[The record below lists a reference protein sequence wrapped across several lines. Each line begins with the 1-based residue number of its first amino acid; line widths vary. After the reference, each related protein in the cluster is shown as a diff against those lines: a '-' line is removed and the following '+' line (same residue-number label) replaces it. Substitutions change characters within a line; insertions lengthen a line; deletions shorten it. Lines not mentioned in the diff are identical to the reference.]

1 LTQGSSFANHIE
13 PIRYRLLGKTKI
25 VLFLPCKGCM
35 MKLLFVDDEQTFL
48 KYLAKRL
55 VLDGFTVKTTF
66 SGEEGV
72 EAAANQD
79 FDVAVVDL
87 QMPGIDGIEVQ
98 KRLKDLQPN
107 LPCIVLTGHGS
118 VENAL
123 ESGKYNAFK
132 FLSKPVD
139 MDTLIETINA
149 AYDYRVQQDKT
160 GDFDGSQAGT
170 KKEGAIKKLYGKFR
184 KLYGVEK

>member
-1 LTQGSSFANHIE
+1 
-13 PIRYRLLGKTKI
+13 
-25 VLFLPCKGCM
+25 
-35 MKLLFVDDEQTFL
+35 MKLLFIDDEQTFL

-72 EAAANQD
+72 EAASKEN

-98 KRLKDLQPN
+98 KRLKNLQPN

-123 ESGKYNAFK
+123 ESGKYNAYK

-139 MDTLIETINA
+139 MDTLIETING
-149 AYDYRVQQDKT
+149 AYGARVEQEKQSSEAGSSQSTEKR
-160 GDFDGSQAGT
+160 DGPLS
-170 KKEGAIKKLYGKFR
+170 KLYGKFR

>member
-1 LTQGSSFANHIE
+1 
-13 PIRYRLLGKTKI
+13 
-25 VLFLPCKGCM
+25 
-35 MKLLFVDDEQTFL
+35 MKLLFIDDEQTFL

-55 VLDGFTVKTTF
+55 VLDGFDVKTTF

-72 EAAANQD
+72 EAAAKEN

-98 KRLKDLQPN
+98 KRLKDLQPF

-139 MDTLIETINA
+139 MDTLIETIHA
-149 AYDYRVQQDKT
+149 AYAHRLQREGKPADQQDTEEPHDKK
-160 GDFDGSQAGT
+160 QGT
-170 KKEGAIKKLYGKFR
+170 ISKLYNKFR
-184 KLYGVEK
+184 GIYGVEK

>member
-1 LTQGSSFANHIE
+1 
-13 PIRYRLLGKTKI
+13 
-25 VLFLPCKGCM
+25 
-35 MKLLFVDDEQTFL
+35 MKLLFIDDEQTFL
-48 KYLAKRL
+48 KYMAKRL
-55 VLDGFTVKTTF
+55 VLEGFTAKTTF

-72 EAAANQD
+72 EAAAKEE

-98 KRLKDLQPN
+98 KRLKELQPF

-139 MDTLIETINA
+139 MDTLIETIKA
-149 AYDYRVQQDKT
+149 AYDHRLKQEGPNG
-160 GDFDGSQAGT
+160 GDEPAGKSSKKKGSLS
-170 KKEGAIKKLYGKFR
+170 KLYDKFR
-184 KLYGVEK
+184 GIYGVEK

>member
-1 LTQGSSFANHIE
+1 
-13 PIRYRLLGKTKI
+13 
-25 VLFLPCKGCM
+25 
-35 MKLLFVDDEQTFL
+35 MKLLFIDDEQTFL

-72 EAAANQD
+72 EAAAKEN

-98 KRLKDLQPN
+98 KRLKDLQPL

-149 AYDYRVQQDKT
+149 AYDFRLQQEQLSS
-160 GDFDGSQAGT
+160 GLGGSQAGA
-170 KKEGAIKKLYGKFR
+170 KKQSALARLYGKFR

>member
-1 LTQGSSFANHIE
+1 
-13 PIRYRLLGKTKI
+13 
-25 VLFLPCKGCM
+25 
-35 MKLLFVDDEQTFL
+35 MKLLFIDDEQTFL
-48 KYLAKRL
+48 KYLAKRMML
-55 VLDGFTVKTTF
+55 EGFEVKTTF

-72 EAAANQD
+72 AAATRD
-79 FDVAVVDL
+79 LFDVAVVDL

-98 KRLKDLQPN
+98 KQLKDLQPD

-139 MDTLIETINA
+139 MDTLIATIQA
-149 AYDYRVQQDKT
+149 AYDHRMEQQSK
-160 GDFDGSQAGT
+160 GDLPGT
-170 KKEGAIKKLYGKFR
+170 SHEPKGPVSKLFQKFR
-184 KLYGVEK
+184 HLYGVEK

>member
-1 LTQGSSFANHIE
+1 
-13 PIRYRLLGKTKI
+13 
-25 VLFLPCKGCM
+25 
-35 MKLLFVDDEQTFL
+35 MKLLFIDDEQTFL

-55 VLDGFTVKTTF
+55 VLDGFSVKTTF

-72 EAAANQD
+72 EAAAKEA
-79 FDVAVVDL
+79 FDVAMVDL

-98 KRLKDLQPN
+98 KRLKDLQPD

-118 VENAL
+118 VETAL

-149 AYDYRVQQDKT
+149 AHDYRCQQEQSSS
-160 GDFDGSQAGT
+160 GSGSAGTGT
-170 KKEGAIKKLYGKFR
+170 KKEGAISKLYGKFR
-184 KLYGVEK
+184 KLYSVSK

>member
-1 LTQGSSFANHIE
+1 
-13 PIRYRLLGKTKI
+13 
-25 VLFLPCKGCM
+25 
-35 MKLLFVDDEQTFL
+35 MKLLFIDDEKTFL
-48 KYLAKRL
+48 KYIAKRL
-55 VLDGFTVKTTF
+55 SLDGFLVTTTF

-72 EAAANQD
+72 EAASKEE

-107 LPCIVLTGHGS
+107 LPCIILTGHGS
-118 VENAL
+118 LEKAI

-139 MDTLIETINA
+139 MDTLIETIKA
-149 AYDYRVQQDKT
+149 AHDFRIRQQKLSPEQNNPEK
-160 GDFDGSQAGT
+160 GS
-170 KKEGAIKKLYGKFR
+170 KKKGPITWAYEKMR
-184 KLYGVEK
+184 KVLGLEKS

>member
-1 LTQGSSFANHIE
+1 
-13 PIRYRLLGKTKI
+13 
-25 VLFLPCKGCM
+25 
-35 MKLLFVDDEQTFL
+35 MKLLFIDDEQTFL

-72 EAAANQD
+72 DAAAKED

-98 KRLKDLQPN
+98 KRLKDLQPF

-139 MDTLIETINA
+139 MDTLIDTINA
-149 AYDYRVQQDKT
+149 AHAHRLTQEGKTRGQQNGASDTTDK
-160 GDFDGSQAGT
+160 
-170 KKEGAIKKLYGKFR
+170 GAMSKLYDKFR
-184 KLYGVEK
+184 KIYGVKK

>member
-1 LTQGSSFANHIE
+1 
-13 PIRYRLLGKTKI
+13 
-25 VLFLPCKGCM
+25 
-35 MKLLFVDDEQTFL
+35 MKLLFIDDEQTFL

-72 EAAANQD
+72 EAAANEE

-98 KRLKDLQPN
+98 KRLKGLQPQ

-139 MDTLIETINA
+139 METLIETINA
-149 AYDYRVQQDKT
+149 AYAHRKDLEKLSSGSDSAQSEAKQQ
-160 GDFDGSQAGT
+160 
-170 KKEGAIKKLYGKFR
+170 GAISKLYNKFR
-184 KLYGVEK
+184 KLYGVDK

>member
-1 LTQGSSFANHIE
+1 
-13 PIRYRLLGKTKI
+13 
-25 VLFLPCKGCM
+25 
-35 MKLLFVDDEQTFL
+35 MKLLFIDDEQTFL

-72 EAAANQD
+72 EAASKED

-118 VENAL
+118 VESAL

-149 AYDYRVQQDKT
+149 AYAHRLEREGRTDVTDRPELESKEK
-160 GDFDGSQAGT
+160 GT
-170 KKEGAIKKLYGKFR
+170 ISKLYDKFR
-184 KLYGVEK
+184 GIYGVEK

>member
-1 LTQGSSFANHIE
+1 
-13 PIRYRLLGKTKI
+13 
-25 VLFLPCKGCM
+25 
-35 MKLLFVDDEQTFL
+35 MKLLFIDDEQTFL

-55 VLDGFTVKTTF
+55 VLDGFTVTTTF

-72 EAAANQD
+72 EAASKED

-98 KRLKDLQPN
+98 KRLKDLQPA

-149 AYDYRVQQDKT
+149 AYDHRVQQEQSSSGPDKSQTT
-160 GDFDGSQAGT
+160 GKNEGT
-170 KKEGAIKKLYGKFR
+170 VAKLYGKFR

>member
-1 LTQGSSFANHIE
+1 
-13 PIRYRLLGKTKI
+13 
-25 VLFLPCKGCM
+25 
-35 MKLLFVDDEQTFL
+35 MKLLFIDDEQTFL

-55 VLDGFTVKTTF
+55 VLDGFLVRTTF

-72 EAAANQD
+72 QAAASED

-98 KRLKDLQPN
+98 KRLKELQPT

-139 MDTLIETINA
+139 MDTLIETIQS
-149 AYDYRVQQDKT
+149 AYAHRQEIEKQAT
-160 GDFDGSQAGT
+160 GAGNESGSHAKSGKIGKFYQ
-170 KKEGAIKKLYGKFR
+170 KFR

>member
-1 LTQGSSFANHIE
+1 
-13 PIRYRLLGKTKI
+13 
-25 VLFLPCKGCM
+25 
-35 MKLLFVDDEQTFL
+35 MKLLFIDDEQTFL

-72 EAAANQD
+72 EAAAKEN

-87 QMPGIDGIEVQ
+87 QMPGIDGIEAQ
-98 KRLKDLQPN
+98 KQLKDLQPF

-123 ESGKYNAFK
+123 ESGKYNAYK

-149 AYDYRVQQDKT
+149 AYAHRMQQEGKDADQGNGAA
-160 GDFDGSQAGT
+160 GDEKQGT
-170 KKEGAIKKLYGKFR
+170 ISKLYNKFR
-184 KLYGVEK
+184 GIYGVDK

>member
-1 LTQGSSFANHIE
+1 
-13 PIRYRLLGKTKI
+13 
-25 VLFLPCKGCM
+25 

-48 KYLAKRL
+48 KYLSKRL
-55 VLDGFTVKTTF
+55 VLDGYQVKTTF

-72 EAAANQD
+72 EAAAAED

-87 QMPGIDGIEVQ
+87 KMPGIDGIEVQ
-98 KRLKDLQPN
+98 KRFKQLQPF
-107 LPCIVLTGHGS
+107 LPCIVLTGYGS

-139 MDTLIETINA
+139 YDTLVQTIKA
-149 AYDYRVQQDKT
+149 AYEQRQQLEQPVTEKDQGQSGSKSE
-160 GDFDGSQAGT
+160 GKVKKAFD
-170 KKEGAIKKLYGKFR
+170 KFR
-184 KLYGVEK
+184 KLYGVNE

>member
-1 LTQGSSFANHIE
+1 
-13 PIRYRLLGKTKI
+13 
-25 VLFLPCKGCM
+25 
-35 MKLLFVDDEQTFL
+35 MKLLFIDDEQTFL

-72 EAAANQD
+72 EAASKED

-98 KRLKDLQPN
+98 KRLKDLQPM

-149 AYDYRVQQDKT
+149 AYNHRIQQEQSSSGSDR
-160 GDFDGSQAGT
+160 SQAGA
-170 KKEGAIKKLYGKFR
+170 KKEGAMAKLYGKFR

>member
-1 LTQGSSFANHIE
+1 
-13 PIRYRLLGKTKI
+13 
-25 VLFLPCKGCM
+25 
-35 MKLLFVDDEQTFL
+35 MKLLFIDDEQTFL
-48 KYLAKRL
+48 KYLAKRMSL
-55 VLDGFTVKTTF
+55 EGFEVKTTF

-72 EAAANQD
+72 AAAAGEL

-98 KRLKDLQPN
+98 KLLKDLQPD

-139 MDTLIETINA
+139 MDTLIQTIQA
-149 AYDYRVQQDKT
+149 AYDHRVANQSKQDPPDTSPAAK
-160 GDFDGSQAGT
+160 GPVS
-170 KKEGAIKKLYGKFR
+170 KLFQKFR
-184 KLYGVEK
+184 HLYGVEK

>member
-1 LTQGSSFANHIE
+1 
-13 PIRYRLLGKTKI
+13 
-25 VLFLPCKGCM
+25 
-35 MKLLFVDDEQTFL
+35 MKLLFIDDEQTFL

-55 VLDGFTVKTTF
+55 VLDGFSVKTTF

-72 EAAANQD
+72 EAAAKED

-98 KRLKDLQPN
+98 KRLKDLQPS

-139 MDTLIETINA
+139 METLIETINA
-149 AYDYRVQQDKT
+149 AYDHRLKQEGRTQAPADAS
-160 GDFDGSQAGT
+160 SQT
-170 KKEGAIKKLYGKFR
+170 KKKGTLAKLYD
-184 KLYGVEK
+184 KLRGIYGVEQ

>member
-1 LTQGSSFANHIE
+1 
-13 PIRYRLLGKTKI
+13 
-25 VLFLPCKGCM
+25 
-35 MKLLFVDDEQTFL
+35 MKLLFIDDEQTFL
-48 KYLAKRL
+48 KYIAKRL
-55 VLDGFTVKTTF
+55 VLEGFAVKTTF

-72 EAAANQD
+72 AAAAQEV

-98 KRLKDLQPN
+98 RRLKELQPD

-139 MDTLIETINA
+139 MDTLIETLHA
-149 AYDYRVQQDKT
+149 AH
-160 GDFDGSQAGT
+160 DFRRQKEAADTPDGAAASERQGPVSRFF
-170 KKEGAIKKLYGKFR
+170 KKFR
-184 KLYGVEK
+184 SIYGVEK

>member
-1 LTQGSSFANHIE
+1 
-13 PIRYRLLGKTKI
+13 
-25 VLFLPCKGCM
+25 
-35 MKLLFVDDEQTFL
+35 MKLLFIDDEQTFL

-55 VLDGFTVKTTF
+55 VLDGFSVKTTF

-72 EAAANQD
+72 DAASKEN

-98 KRLKDLQPN
+98 KRLKDLQPS

-139 MDTLIETINA
+139 MDTLIETIKA
-149 AYDYRVQQDKT
+149 AYDFRIQQEKLSSEK
-160 GDFDGSQAGT
+160 DGAG
-170 KKEGAIKKLYGKFR
+170 KDSGKQGPISKLYGKFR

>member
-1 LTQGSSFANHIE
+1 
-13 PIRYRLLGKTKI
+13 
-25 VLFLPCKGCM
+25 
-35 MKLLFVDDEQTFL
+35 MKLLFIDDEQTFL

-72 EAAANQD
+72 EAATKED

-98 KRLKDLQPN
+98 KRPKDLHPN

-149 AYDYRVQQDKT
+149 AYDFRNQQEQLSSNPDGAQT
-160 GDFDGSQAGT
+160 GA
-170 KKEGAIKKLYGKFR
+170 KKEGAIAKLYGKFR

>member
-1 LTQGSSFANHIE
+1 
-13 PIRYRLLGKTKI
+13 
-25 VLFLPCKGCM
+25 
-35 MKLLFVDDEQTFL
+35 MKLLFIDDEQTFL

-55 VLDGFTVKTTF
+55 VLDGFIVKTTF

-72 EAAANQD
+72 EAASKED

-87 QMPGIDGIEVQ
+87 HMPGIDGIEVQ
-98 KRLKDLQPN
+98 KRLKDLQPK
-107 LPCIVLTGHGS
+107 LPCIVLTGHAS

-149 AYDYRVQQDKT
+149 AYDHRVKKEQASS
-160 GDFDGSQAGT
+160 GSDGSQIIE
-170 KKEGAIKKLYGKFR
+170 KKEGAISKLYGKFR

>member
-1 LTQGSSFANHIE
+1 
-13 PIRYRLLGKTKI
+13 
-25 VLFLPCKGCM
+25 
-35 MKLLFVDDEQTFL
+35 MKLLFIDDEQTFL

-72 EAAANQD
+72 NAAAKEE

-98 KRLKDLQPN
+98 KRLKNLQPF

-149 AYDYRVQQDKT
+149 AYAHRLEQEGKPD
-160 GDFDGSQAGT
+160 DFGKGLSSG
-170 KKEGAIKKLYGKFR
+170 KEPGAISKLYNKFR
-184 KLYGVEK
+184 GIYGVDK

>member
-1 LTQGSSFANHIE
+1 
-13 PIRYRLLGKTKI
+13 
-25 VLFLPCKGCM
+25 
-35 MKLLFVDDEQTFL
+35 MKLLFIDDEQTFL

-55 VLDGFTVKTTF
+55 ILDGFTVKTTF

-72 EAAANQD
+72 VAAANED

-98 KRLKDLQPN
+98 KRLKDLQPS

-149 AYDYRVQQDKT
+149 AYNYRVQQEQLSSGPNGSKT
-160 GDFDGSQAGT
+160 GA
-170 KKEGAIKKLYGKFR
+170 KKEGALAKLYGRFR

>member
-1 LTQGSSFANHIE
+1 
-13 PIRYRLLGKTKI
+13 
-25 VLFLPCKGCM
+25 
-35 MKLLFVDDEQTFL
+35 MKLLFIDDEQTFL

-55 VLDGFTVKTTF
+55 VLDGFEVTTTF

-72 EAAANQD
+72 EAASKQH

-98 KRLKDLQPN
+98 KRLKNLQPN
-107 LPCIVLTGHGS
+107 LPCIVLTGHGT

-139 MDTLIETINA
+139 METLIDTIKA
-149 AYDYRVQQDKT
+149 AYDFRLEQEKQSSES
-160 GDFDGSQAGT
+160 DGSESNG
-170 KKEGAIKKLYGKFR
+170 KKDGPLSKLYGKFR
-184 KLYGVEK
+184 KLYGVDK

>member
-1 LTQGSSFANHIE
+1 
-13 PIRYRLLGKTKI
+13 
-25 VLFLPCKGCM
+25 

-48 KYLAKRL
+48 KYLSKRL
-55 VLDGFTVKTTF
+55 VMDGYRVKTTF

-72 EAAANQD
+72 EAAAAED

-87 QMPGIDGIEVQ
+87 KMPGIDGIEVQ
-98 KRLKDLQPN
+98 KRLKELQPL
-107 LPCIVLTGHGS
+107 LPCIVLTGYGS

-139 MDTLIETINA
+139 YDTLVATIKE
-149 AYDYRVQQDKT
+149 AYDHRQKHET
-160 GDFDGSQAGT
+160 ASSESNHGSRPEGKV
-170 KKEGAIKKLYGKFR
+170 KKAFSKFR
-184 KLYGVEK
+184 KLYGVNE

>member
-1 LTQGSSFANHIE
+1 
-13 PIRYRLLGKTKI
+13 
-25 VLFLPCKGCM
+25 
-35 MKLLFVDDEQTFL
+35 MKLLFIDDEQTFL
-48 KYLAKRL
+48 KYIAKRL
-55 VLDGFTVKTTF
+55 SLEGFSVKITF

-72 EAAANQD
+72 DAASKEN

-98 KRLKDLQPN
+98 RRLKDLQPN
-107 LPCIVLTGHGS
+107 LPCIILTGHGS

-123 ESGKYNAFK
+123 ESGKYNAYK

-139 MDTLIETINA
+139 MDTLIETVKA
-149 AYDYRVQQDKT
+149 AYDFKT
-160 GDFDGSQAGT
+160 RQEKLSADQHQSGKGSGKQGP
-170 KKEGAIKKLYGKFR
+170 ISKLYDKFR

>member
-1 LTQGSSFANHIE
+1 
-13 PIRYRLLGKTKI
+13 
-25 VLFLPCKGCM
+25 
-35 MKLLFVDDEQTFL
+35 MKLLFIDDEQTFL

-55 VLDGFTVKTTF
+55 VLDGFTVTTTF

-72 EAAANQD
+72 EAASKED

-98 KRLKDLQPN
+98 KRLKDLQPT

-149 AYDYRVQQDKT
+149 AYDHRVQQEQSSSGPAK
-160 GDFDGSQAGT
+160 SQTEGKSEGT
-170 KKEGAIKKLYGKFR
+170 VAKLYGKFR

>member
-1 LTQGSSFANHIE
+1 
-13 PIRYRLLGKTKI
+13 
-25 VLFLPCKGCM
+25 
-35 MKLLFVDDEQTFL
+35 MKLLFIDDEQTFL
-48 KYLAKRL
+48 KYLAKRMAL
-55 VLDGFTVKTTF
+55 EGFEVKTTF

-72 EAAANQD
+72 AAAAKAP

-98 KRLKDLQPN
+98 KLLKDLQPD

-139 MDTLIETINA
+139 MDTLIQTIQA
-149 AYDYRVQQDKT
+149 AYDHRVEKQSKQDPPDTSPAAK
-160 GDFDGSQAGT
+160 GPVS
-170 KKEGAIKKLYGKFR
+170 KLFQKFR
-184 KLYGVEK
+184 HLYGVEK

>member
-1 LTQGSSFANHIE
+1 M
-13 PIRYRLLGKTKI
+13 KI
-25 VLFLPCKGCM
+25 LFI
-35 MKLLFVDDEQTFL
+35 DDEQTFL

-72 EAAANQD
+72 EAASKED

-98 KRLKDLQPN
+98 KRLKDLQPF

-118 VENAL
+118 VEKAL

-139 MDTLIETINA
+139 MDTLIDTIKA
-149 AYDYRVQQDKT
+149 AYTHRLEQEGRSELPAEDL
-160 GDFDGSQAGT
+160 SQ
-170 KKEGAIKKLYGKFR
+170 KKEKGTLSKLYDKFR
-184 KLYGVEK
+184 GIYGVER

>member
-1 LTQGSSFANHIE
+1 
-13 PIRYRLLGKTKI
+13 
-25 VLFLPCKGCM
+25 
-35 MKLLFVDDEQTFL
+35 MKLLFIDDEQTFL

-72 EAAANQD
+72 EAASKED

-98 KRLKDLQPN
+98 KRLKDLQPF

-139 MDTLIETINA
+139 METLIQTINA
-149 AYDYRVQQDKT
+149 AYDHRLVQEGRSDTPEHTLLDSKKK
-160 GDFDGSQAGT
+160 GT
-170 KKEGAIKKLYGKFR
+170 LSKLYDKFR
-184 KLYGVEK
+184 GIYGVEK